1 MVGGMSRSASG
12 FAGWMIDLLLPRTD
26 AGVAVQAIVVTVLA
40 VIALALTW
48 RNRDLRLFAGGLAMI
63 TYVWMALRTVH

>member
-1 MVGGMSRSASG
+1 
-12 FAGWMIDLLLPRTD
+12 MIDLLLPRTD

-63 TYVWMALRTVH
+63 TYAWMALRTVH